1 VLFAVPCRG
10 WEHKLAV
17 RAMHV
22 LAKLLDEFNR
32 SRNLTIFP
40 SIKGKSTRA
49 PTYYRPLLRTR
60 RIDP

>member
-1 VLFAVPCRG
+1 MR
-10 WEHKLAV
+10 
-17 RAMHV
+17 V
-22 LAKLLDEFNR
+22 LAKLFDEFNR